1 MFITFEGTDGSG
13 KSTAL
18 NKIADYLQENNINF
32 VLTREP
38 GTKISKENELLRE
51 LIVSMDS
58 KLSDMSEAL
67 LFSADRRLHLE
78 KLIWPSLKEGKLV
91 ICDRYIDST
100 FAYQGNGRGLG
111 IEKMIELQ
119 EIVTDKT
126 YPDLTIYFDVS
137 PSISQQRVTSRGEIN
152 RMEVGGVEFA
162 QKVYDGYQKLVKMFP
177 QRIRVVDASKSPEE
191 VFNQVKTI
199 FEQEVL

>member
-78 KLIWPSLKEGKLV
+78 KLI
-91 ICDRYIDST
+91 
-100 FAYQGNGRGLG
+100 
-111 IEKMIELQ
+111 
-119 EIVTDKT
+119 
-126 YPDLTIYFDVS
+126 
-137 PSISQQRVTSRGEIN
+137 
-152 RMEVGGVEFA
+152 
-162 QKVYDGYQKLVKMFP
+162 
-177 QRIRVVDASKSPEE
+177 
-191 VFNQVKTI
+191 
-199 FEQEVL
+199 